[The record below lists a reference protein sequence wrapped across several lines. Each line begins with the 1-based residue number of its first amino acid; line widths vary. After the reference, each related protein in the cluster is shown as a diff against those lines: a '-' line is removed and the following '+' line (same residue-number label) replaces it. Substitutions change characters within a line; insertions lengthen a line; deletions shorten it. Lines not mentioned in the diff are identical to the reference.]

1 MADTPADFLEFA
13 HARSDQLFRT
23 ACLLTGDR
31 HLAEDLVQET
41 LAKMYRSWWRIDR
54 TQAPVAYAHT
64 VLVRTFTSYRRR
76 RSADERPVDRLP
88 EGAAPGGGDPD
99 LRLTLLDGLA
109 RLAPK
114 ERAVLVLR
122 YWEDRP
128 VEETARML
136 QISAGAVRTR
146 SLRALQKLR
155 AVLGD
160 DLLADLEHI

>member
-1 MADTPADFLEFA
+1 MGDTPADFLEFA

-31 HLAEDLVQET
+31 YLAEDLVQET
-41 LAKMYRSWWRIDR
+41 LAKMYRSWRRIDR
-54 TQAPVAYAHT
+54 AQAPIAYAHT
-64 VLVRTFTSYRRR
+64 VLVRTFVSYRRR
-76 RSADERPVDRLP
+76 RSAHERPVDRLP
-88 EGAAPGGGDPD
+88 EGPAAGTGDPG

-114 ERAVLVLR
+114 DRAVLVLR

-136 QISAGAVRTR
+136 QIGQGAVRAR

-155 AVLGD
+155 VVLGD
-160 DLLADLEHI
+160 DLLADLELL